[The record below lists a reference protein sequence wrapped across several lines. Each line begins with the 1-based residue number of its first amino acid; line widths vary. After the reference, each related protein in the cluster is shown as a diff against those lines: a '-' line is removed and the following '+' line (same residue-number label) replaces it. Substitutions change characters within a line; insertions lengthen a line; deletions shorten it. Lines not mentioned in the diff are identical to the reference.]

1 MSYDLNEF
9 HSKNL
14 QEDTNDNLGYNY
26 LKQEIRKLYGFEI
39 PMLENSVMNSKIAK
53 AYQFLYVKIKELT

>member
-14 QEDTNDNLGYNY
+14 QEDTSDNLGYNY

-53 AYQFLYVKIKELT
+53 AY